1 MYNAGKMRE
10 IFGSMSLAYLCGHL
24 HNGAGLIPRMQ
35 HMHSTGVA
43 ELELSDWKKNRAF
56 RIMTMD
62 HDLFSF
68 SDHKWSPSGIYVH
81 ISNPPEWRLTN
92 PSKQV
97 RIGTF
102 VFFWSASFQPLDRV
116 ANSTHIR
123 VLIFSEDPVYSASAI
138 IDDETVEL
146 KFIEG
151 NLWCAPWTPK
161 DHGLV
166 TVTAQSTNGKNSTIS
181 HQYKLHYESLMS
193 SEVSAYLDRNTH
205 TNRCTS
211 FHSPPPSS
219 YRLIF
224 AFTSRLPFG

>member
-97 RIGTF
+97 RFRTSE
-102 VFFWSASFQPLDRV
+102 FFLISFISAPRS
-116 ANSTHIR
+116 S
-123 VLIFSEDPVYSASAI
+123 S
-138 IDDETVEL
+138 
-146 KFIEG
+146 
-151 NLWCAPWTPK
+151 
-161 DHGLV
+161 
-166 TVTAQSTNGKNSTIS
+166 
-181 HQYKLHYESLMS
+181 KLNPHPSPYLLRRPSLLS
-193 SEVSAYLDRNTH
+193 KCN
-205 TNRCTS
+205 NR
-211 FHSPPPSS
+211 
-219 YRLIF
+219 R
-224 AFTSRLPFG
+224 